1 MVGVLALF
9 YGIVCYVVFLAAFL
23 YSIAFVGNL
32 QLEFAALAP
41 WVPRSIDVGGSTA
54 SPLAAVIIDGLLM
67 GLFAIQHTVM
77 ARPGFKSIW
86 TRIVPAAFERST
98 YVLLSSLALILLFWQ
113 WRPMTQI
120 IWSSA
125 PGDLGYVLLVGL
137 FWFGWLFV
145 LLSTFMIDHF
155 HLFGLKQVSSAMTG
169 REPPTMRFVTPGF
182 YRLVRHPIMLGFI
195 VAFWA
200 APVMTAG
207 HLYFA
212 VGTTLY
218 ILIALQ
224 FEERDLVD
232 SLGDAYVQYRTRV
245 RMIVPLPK
253 RRR

>member
-1 MVGVLALF
+1 MIGVLALL
-9 YGIVCYVVFLAAFL
+9 YGIACYVVFLLAFL

-32 QLEFAALAP
+32 QQEVTALAP
-41 WVPRSIDVGGSTA
+41 WVPRSIDAGGPTA
-54 SPLAAVIIDGLLM
+54 SPLVAAIIDGLLM

-77 ARPGFKSIW
+77 ARPGFKAAW
-86 TRIVPAAFERST
+86 TRFVPAAFERST
-98 YVLLSSLALILLFWQ
+98 YVLLSSLVLILLFWE
-113 WRPMTQI
+113 WRPITQVV
-120 IWSSA
+120 WSTA
-125 PGDLGYVLLVGL
+125 PGSLGYVLLNGL

-169 REPPTMRFVTPGF
+169 AEPPTMRFMTPGF
-182 YRLVRHPIMLGFI
+182 YRFVRHPIMLGFI
-195 VAFWA
+195 VAFWS
-200 APVMTAG
+200 APVMTIG

-212 VGTTLY
+212 VVTTLY
-218 ILIALQ
+218 IMVALQ

-232 SLGDAYVQYRTRV
+232 SLGDAYVQYREEV

>member
-1 MVGVLALF
+1 MAGVLALL
-9 YGIVCYVVFLAAFL
+9 YGIVCYVLFLVAFL

-32 QLEFAALAP
+32 QQAIAALTP
-41 WVPRSIDVGGSTA
+41 WVPRSIDVGGPAA
-54 SPLAAVIIDGLLM
+54 SSLAAVIVNGLLM

-77 ARPGFKSIW
+77 ARPGFKAAW
-86 TRIVPAAFERST
+86 TRFVPAPLERST
-98 YVLLSSLALILLFWQ
+98 YVLLSSLVLILLFWQ

-120 IWSSA
+120 VWDTA
-125 PGDLGYVLLVGL
+125 PGSLGYVLLNGL

-155 HLFGLKQVSSAMTG
+155 HLFGLKQVSSVMAG
-169 REPPTMRFVTPGF
+169 GEGPTMRFMTPGF
-182 YRLVRHPIMLGFI
+182 YRFVRHPIMLGFI

-200 APVMTAG
+200 APVMTVG

-218 ILIALQ
+218 ILVALR

-232 SLGDAYVQYRTRV
+232 SLGDAYVQYREEV
-245 RMIVPLPK
+245 RMIVPLP
-253 RRR
+253 RRRR